1 MERRWQRMHPN
12 ESGQATRAAHAVS
25 LLWGFAEATVFF
37 VVPDVWISRRALSSW
52 RAALRGCGFALAG
65 ALVGGGLLS
74 FAGRHHAAALLALF
88 ERLPEIGRTAEAR
101 VGKVVVRTCG
111 YRESPYPTKKI
122 T

>member
-1 MERRWQRMHPN
+1 MHPN

-65 ALVGGGLLS
+65 ALVGGVLLY
-74 FAGRHHAAALLALF
+74 FAGRHHEAALLALF
-88 ERLPEIGRTAEAR
+88 ERLPAIGPGLVA
-101 VGKVVVRTCG
+101 
-111 YRESPYPTKKI
+111 
-122 T
+122 

>member
-65 ALVGGGLLS
+65 ALVGGVLLY
-74 FAGRHHAAALLALF
+74 FARSE
-88 ERLPEIGRTAEAR
+88 ERR
-101 VGKVVVRTCG
+101 VGKGCVSTGRSRGGRYTL
-111 YRESPYPTKKI
+111 K
-122 T
+122 

>member
-52 RAALRGCGFALAG
+52 RAALRGSGFALAG
-65 ALVGGGLLS
+65 ALVGGVLLYLP
-74 FAGRHHAAALLALF
+74 GRHHEAALLALLV
-88 ERLPEIGRTAEAR
+88 RLPDRTSVVEGKRVSVRVDLGGGRFM
-101 VGKVVVRTCG
+101 
-111 YRESPYPTKKI
+111 
-122 T
+122 

>member
-12 ESGQATRAAHAVS
+12 DSGQATRAAHAVS

-65 ALVGGGLLS
+65 ALVGCVLLFDRKRVDS
-74 FAGRHHAAALLALF
+74 GKSVSSMVVSWGRRDYLQQNTN
-88 ERLPEIGRTAEAR
+88 RQ
-101 VGKVVVRTCG
+101 
-111 YRESPYPTKKI
+111 KI
-122 T
+122 STQPQ

>member
-1 MERRWQRMHPN
+1 MGMERRWQRMHPN

-65 ALVGGGLLS
+65 ALGGGVLGSEEHTSELQAPMGMTYAV
-74 FAGRHHAAALLALF
+74 FCL
-88 ERLPEIGRTAEAR
+88 
-101 VGKVVVRTCG
+101 
-111 YRESPYPTKKI
+111 KKKNE
-122 T
+122 